1 MRVLRFAFRE
11 RIPHGPNQSGGMLVT
26 EPALWF
32 TSGVPKGEG
41 PMMLADGLTLLL
53 ASEILLLKLGG
64 EHEPFEAGQGR

>member
-1 MRVLRFAFRE
+1 MRGLRSAWTE
-11 RIPHGPNQSGGMLVT
+11 RIPHGPNQSQGMLVT
-26 EPALWF
+26 EHALWF
-32 TSGVPKGEG
+32 TFGVLKGEG